1 MPVQAAFTEM
11 PRSRLAPRAFR
22 RRPLACL
29 ALLGAL
35 VAPSTGRGQVN
46 VEVLRKQLTK
56 EGVQGTLGG
65 SITTYNGN
73 TRGTELGGS
82 TIVGYR
88 SGLDLGYLNIN
99 ANYSNFAGEVQV
111 ANAFVH
117 FRYNRKLNDWM
128 AAEAF
133 TQAENDR
140 FRRLRLRTL
149 VGVGARITVADTE
162 LVSLFYGVSYMY
174 EHTELS
180 ESVADR
186 PVRPNDVH
194 RMNNYA
200 ALLLVLDPGR
210 AALSNT
216 IYFQPRFDDL
226 RDVRMLDILSLDVS
240 VTGRISASLQGTLRC
255 EAPVPATLKPVDLMV
270 KNMLGVTF

>member
-1 MPVQAAFTEM
+1 MLLAA
-11 PRSRLAPRAFR
+11 
-22 RRPLACL
+22 
-29 ALLGAL
+29 LGATRAGL
-35 VAPSTGRGQVN
+35 GQVN
-46 VEVLRKQLTK
+46 VEVLRKQLTQ
-56 EGVQGTLGG
+56 EGVHGTLGG
-65 SITTYNGN
+65 SITSYNGN

-82 TIVGYR
+82 TLVGYR

-99 ANYSNFAGEVQV
+99 ANYSNFTGEVQV

-117 FRYNRKLNDWM
+117 FRYNRKLEEWL

-140 FRRLRLRTL
+140 FRRLRLRSL
-149 VGVGARITVADTE
+149 VGVGARFTVADTE
-162 LVSLFYGVSYMY
+162 RVSLFYGVSYMY

-186 PVRPNDVH
+186 PVRPDDVN
-194 RMNNYA
+194 RLNNYA

-210 AALSNT
+210 ATLSNT

-226 RDVRMLDILSLDVS
+226 SDVRLLDILSLDVS
-240 VTGRISASLQGTLRC
+240 VTGRISASLQATLRC
-255 EAPVPATLKPVDLMV
+255 ESPVPPTLEPVDLMV
-270 KNMLGVTF
+270 KNMLGVMF